1 MSDTPTQ
8 ANAKTAVSSLVIE
21 LAREQSDSSRTNS
34 GLTASEY
41 ALRDSLANG
50 PKQAGSNGVLKGA
63 DDALE
68 TDSPYSDSTAIGT
81 AVP

>member
-1 MSDTPTQ
+1 MSELPSQ
-8 ANAKTAVSSLVIE
+8 ANAKTAVSSLIVA
-21 LAREQSDSSRTNS
+21 LAREQNESSRANY
-34 GLTASEY
+34 GLTEDAY
-41 ALRDSLANG
+41 TVRDGLANG